1 MKQVQ
6 FELLR
11 ENPKALQ
18 FLHEAKQFDFE
29 KDFVILKIEN
39 NFTFNSVTKEIQ
51 KHISG
56 DYVAAILLKATP
68 RKCCNEN
75 LYFIDMDHSKFYPLR
90 ENVSLQYWKYNI
102 DWFFGVGD
110 FEETRKKKTDHI
122 FVIAQKIEF
131 LTTEKEKAI
140 DYSQRFIFKDLT
152 RAGDGRGNTY
162 ISKLN
167 LIKTDGSNEKI
178 TFSPCMQYT
187 PLSEREKTLENI
199 IDKSGYILTL
209 HRNDLKRR
217 AKALKTERE
226 KNKFLES
233 DFSKENAALHEKIE
247 NVKKIISEKVLQVKT
262 YDDATNLDKAVDKF
276 RWMMMDFENH
286 NKRIENKTFSSVKA
300 VENSFTKFENY
311 FNQITSL
318 IEGWII

>member
-1 MKQVQ
+1 MKQIQ

-51 KHISG
+51 KHISS

-68 RKCCNEN
+68 AKHGNKD
-75 LYFIDMDHSKFYPLR
+75 LYFTDMDCFKFHPSR
-90 ENVSLQYWKYNI
+90 ENNSLPYWDCDI
-102 DWFFGVGD
+102 DSFFSVGD

-131 LTTEKEKAI
+131 LTTKKEKTV
-140 DYSQRFIFKDLT
+140 DYSQRFIFESMR

-162 ISKLN
+162 ISELH

-178 TFSPCMQYT
+178 TFKPCMQYT
-187 PLSEREKTLENI
+187 PLSDRETTKENI

-209 HRNDLKRR
+209 HRNDLKQR

-233 DFSKENAALHEKIE
+233 DFSKENAALYEKIE
-247 NVKKIISEKVLQVKT
+247 SVKKIISEKVLQVKS
-262 YDDATNLDKAVDKF
+262 YDDAVNLDKAVGTF
-276 RWMMMDFENH
+276 RWMMIDFENH
-286 NKRIENKTFSSVKA
+286 NKKMENKSFSSIQA
-300 VENSFTKFENY
+300 VENSFIRFENTI
-311 FNQITSL
+311 NKITAE
-318 IEGWII
+318 IEGWVI